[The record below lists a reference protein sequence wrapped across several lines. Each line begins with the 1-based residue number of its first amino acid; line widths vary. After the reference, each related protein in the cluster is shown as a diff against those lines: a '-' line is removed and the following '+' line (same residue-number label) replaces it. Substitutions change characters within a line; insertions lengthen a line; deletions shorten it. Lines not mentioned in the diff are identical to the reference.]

1 MIFILKCFTFMG
13 KRFIIKKRQERKP
26 SVPLRSPA
34 PVKKLRADEGDDNAV
49 KDNKNMDIKEKAARI
64 EEIMQNPEA
73 NTGRVKRVKKD
84 KGLRISSSLPQP
96 SLKAITGTNPFMRA
110 LSPKGHKA

>member
-1 MIFILKCFTFMG
+1 MG
-13 KRFIIKKRQERKP
+13 KRFVIKKRQERKP

-34 PVKKLRADEGDDNAV
+34 TVKKLRADEGDDNAV

-84 KGLRISSSLPQP
+84 KGLIERTESSKVVLTEDNRQ
-96 SLKAITGTNPFMRA
+96 LLND
-110 LSPKGHKA
+110 

>member
-1 MIFILKCFTFMG
+1 MS
-13 KRFIIKKRQERKP
+13 KRFVIKKRQERKP

-34 PVKKLRADEGDDNAV
+34 PVRKLRADEGDDNAV
-49 KDNKNMDIKEKAARI
+49 KDNKDMDIKEKAARI

-84 KGLRISSSLPQP
+84 KGLIERTESSKVVLTEDNKQ
-96 SLKAITGTNPFMRA
+96 LLND
-110 LSPKGHKA
+110 

>member
-1 MIFILKCFTFMG
+1 MG

-73 NTGRVKRVKKD
+73 NTGRVKKVKKD
-84 KGLRISSSLPQP
+84 KGLIERTESSKVVLTEDNKQ
-96 SLKAITGTNPFMRA
+96 LLND
-110 LSPKGHKA
+110 